1 MLPLRPDKKQLL
13 ADALQD
19 EKGCSKALTTSSS
32 KHKDK
37 SVFFVWLFFSGFFF
51 EVARCRS
58 GKIWTKPEWVV
69 ERTGCMVMLGW

>member
-37 SVFFVWLFFSGFFF
+37 SVFLFGCFFQVF
-51 EVARCRS
+51 FLR
-58 GKIWTKPEWVV
+58 
-69 ERTGCMVMLGW
+69 